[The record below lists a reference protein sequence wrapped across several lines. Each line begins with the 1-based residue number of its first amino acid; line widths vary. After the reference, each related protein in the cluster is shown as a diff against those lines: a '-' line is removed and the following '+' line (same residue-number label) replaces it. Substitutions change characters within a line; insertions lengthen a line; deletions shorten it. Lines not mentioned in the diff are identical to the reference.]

1 MLNQNEYYF
10 VSGGICNA
18 EIQVLFLFQG
28 DINGINNVFNLSV
41 PGCNM
46 PNATEKETLGLIS
59 VDQGNQNRVH
69 AITYKLE
76 VGFMS
81 TTQIISQSNE
91 VF

>member
-1 MLNQNEYYF
+1 
-10 VSGGICNA
+10 
-18 EIQVLFLFQG
+18 
-28 DINGINNVFNLSV
+28 
-41 PGCNM
+41 M